1 MLPSDLGVFAHG
13 GVIFLLTTSVLFT
26 LLYLAVYLLPYTR
39 ISNVISIP
47 VKPSFYRY
55 ALVLFCSCLLLTI
68 GCVLVLSPLSYSQC
82 GYCLINLSHY
92 LYFSFFIPLVYLM
105 YLNDYCYQPAKIP
118 FSYTMNE
125 SLYEDNVNS
134 IDSINTYLEDD
145 NNSYLHHA
153 GSSSCHAGGGGV
165 DLSVAGASGGGHYN
179 PQDPTN
185 NFVLNGPMYGKGGG
199 RSQDQINYHR
209 FLYNTNIQSP
219 GTGYSSVEES
229 TTATV
234 SAHGSME
241 FIQQQQHRPAE
252 GSDEDGAK

>member
-1 MLPSDLGVFAHG
+1 M
-13 GVIFLLTTSVLFT
+13 
-26 LLYLAVYLLPYTR
+26 LLYLGVYLLPYTR

-55 ALVLFCSCLLLTI
+55 ALTLFSSCLFLTI
-68 GCVLVLSPLSYSQC
+68 GCVLVLSHLSYAQY
-82 GYCLINLSHY
+82 GYCFINLSHY

-125 SLYEDNVNS
+125 SMYEDNVNS
-134 IDSINTYLEDD
+134 IDSNNTFLEDD
-145 NNSYLHHA
+145 NNSFMHQPS
-153 GSSSCHAGGGGV
+153 GSIGGGGGGGCYSEGIG
-165 DLSVAGASGGGHYN
+165 DLSAPGGSGMNH
-179 PQDPTN
+179 PN
-185 NFVLNGPMYGKGGG
+185 NFVLNGPVATGGKGM

-241 FIQQQQHRPAE
+241 FIQQQQQHQRPTGGGA
-252 GSDEDGAK
+252 DEDEERGAK